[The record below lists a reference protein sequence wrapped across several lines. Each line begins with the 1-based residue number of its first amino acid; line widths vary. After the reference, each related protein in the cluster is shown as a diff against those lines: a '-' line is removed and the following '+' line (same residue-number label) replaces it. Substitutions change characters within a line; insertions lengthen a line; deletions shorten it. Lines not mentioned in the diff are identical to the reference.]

1 MRADFEDQAA
11 GLRRLLHRAP
21 PLALGVASCGH
32 HAAAWFASQTRLMAK
47 QGRSAVAFDE
57 SDCGGNLADM
67 LGLAPR
73 FDLLQAVEGEIPLEA
88 AKLAAA
94 QGLSLVSSARLTRTL
109 PGADRAFAS
118 RLHDVCRRLQLG
130 ADLWLLHSRPGAG
143 AEPSALMLAAHRMML
158 VVEGNARSVTEAYA
172 LLKKIRRGPWL
183 QIDFAVVPGSDGVDE
198 KLIANLVDVVQQ
210 NSPLALRRIRNLDAC
225 LAAANAVA
233 GRRDEA
239 YLDRVIGLVRR
250 APMALSV

>member
-1 MRADFEDQAA
+1 MRVDFEDQAA

-21 PLALGVASCGH
+21 PHVVSVASCGH
-32 HAAAWFASQTRLMAK
+32 HAAAWFASQAKQMAK
-47 QGRSAVAFDE
+47 QGRSVVAFDE

-88 AKLAAA
+88 AKLAAV

-109 PGADRAFAS
+109 PGADRVFAS

-172 LLKKIRRGPWL
+172 LLKIRRGPWL

-210 NSPLALRRIRNLDAC
+210 NSPLALRRIRNLEAC